1 MQYLCLGPNYRKLP
15 SPVEGGC
22 ISSKEVGGNT
32 NLSRLAH
39 KISCSVCL
47 IGEDYLV
54 SGQPSK
60 PLLNIWQVLILKYLL
75 KVNMNGFMRDTN

>member
-60 PLLNIWQVLILKYLL
+60 PLLNIWQVLILIKGQHEWLHVRHKL
-75 KVNMNGFMRDTN
+75 R